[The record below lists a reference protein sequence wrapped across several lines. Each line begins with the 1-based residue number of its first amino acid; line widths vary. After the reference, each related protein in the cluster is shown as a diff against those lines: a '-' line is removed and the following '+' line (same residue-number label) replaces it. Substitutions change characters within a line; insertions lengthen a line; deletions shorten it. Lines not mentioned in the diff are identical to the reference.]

1 MLNCSISPPFPRA
14 YSHNLPPWDVINR
27 NPLVASVLASSFCER
42 HKNWSFCKGEEPQP
56 NFRKVKQLVE
66 IANEEKKLA
75 MPDYAVELE
84 AKGGNSID
92 KITHETSLPLFF
104 ALPRSSYNSLKNN
117 S

>member
-1 MLNCSISPPFPRA
+1 MN
-14 YSHNLPPWDVINR
+14 DK
-27 NPLVASVLASSFCER
+27 
-42 HKNWSFCKGEEPQP
+42 KNWSFCKGEEPQP

-117 S
+117 NS